1 MRRNVVLIV
10 GFLVWSSQALASLP
24 DFASIVE
31 DTSPAV
37 VKIIAEV
44 KPVQPAESER
54 FEDLEQLEQIPDY
67 LRRFFQYRNPPMPRG
82 GGTGSGFFIS
92 NDGYVVT
99 NHHVVAGAD
108 VVIVRLSDR
117 REFDA
122 TVIGSDERSDL
133 ALLKVDG
140 DNFPSLE
147 LGNSQDL
154 RVGEW
159 VLAIGSPFGLDYS
172 VTAGIVSA
180 KGRSLPT
187 DRGENYVPFL
197 QTDVAINPGN
207 SGGPLFNLDG
217 EVVGV
222 NSQIFTRSGGSI
234 GLSFS
239 IPSLVVENVIGQLME
254 RGSVVRGWLGVTI
267 QNVDRTLAESF
278 GLDRP
283 QGALVA
289 QVGDDSPA
297 EAAGIEPG
305 DIIVNVDGSDI
316 EVSADLPHVV
326 GLIAPDT
333 KVNMVVIRDGEP
345 TRLRVRIG
353 SLGADE
359 PMRLSSVAPEPGK
372 LETLGMTIEAAD
384 EAVLDRAGLR
394 GGVLVT
400 DVENNSVAAEA
411 GIAPGDVIT
420 MFGRS
425 AISSLS
431 DIEDVLETVEPG
443 DSVRLR
449 VSRQGNFS
457 FLGLVIPDGQ

>member
-1 MRRNVVLIV
+1 M
-10 GFLVWSSQALASLP
+10 
-24 DFASIVE
+24 
-31 DTSPAV
+31 
-37 VKIIAEV
+37 
-44 KPVQPAESER
+44 
-54 FEDLEQLEQIPDY
+54 
-67 LRRFFQYRNPPMPRG
+67 
-82 GGTGSGFFIS
+82 
-92 NDGYVVT
+92 
-99 NHHVVAGAD
+99 
-108 VVIVRLSDR
+108 
-117 REFDA
+117 
-122 TVIGSDERSDL
+122 
-133 ALLKVDG
+133 
-140 DNFPSLE
+140 
-147 LGNSQDL
+147 
-154 RVGEW
+154 
-159 VLAIGSPFGLDYS
+159 
-172 VTAGIVSA
+172 
-180 KGRSLPT
+180 
-187 DRGENYVPFL
+187 
-197 QTDVAINPGN
+197 
-207 SGGPLFNLDG
+207 
-217 EVVGV
+217 
-222 NSQIFTRSGGSI
+222 
-234 GLSFS
+234 
-239 IPSLVVENVIGQLME
+239 VVENVIGQLME

-305 DIIVNVDGSDI
+305 DIIVNVAGSDI

-359 PMRLSSVAPEPGK
+359 PMRLSTVAPELGK

-400 DVENNSVAAEA
+400 DVENNSVASEA

-420 MFGRS
+420 MFGRR

-431 DIEDVLETVEPG
+431 DMEEVLETVEPG